1 MSRLKQKTL
10 ALVSASLA
18 PLDSTIFLKASQS
31 QCQFTLGR
39 IQEQKPC
46 FTVSY
51 HWTYQSLSWSL
62 FLAGITGFAE
72 PLGALIGYL
81 VFSLRNADISSADS
95 KITYGVLFGITAG
108 IMTQVAIKALLL
120 EASRYDP
127 TDRIVSTVSLKF
139 WQWFLLILLNFCL
152 FLADFYLFI
161 RKSYF
166 LPRPGY

>member
-31 QCQFTLGR
+31 PCQFILGQTL
-39 IQEQKPC
+39 EQKPC
-46 FTVSY
+46 FTVSF
-51 HWTYQSLSWSL
+51 QSLSWSL

-152 FLADFYLFI
+152 FLADFCLFI